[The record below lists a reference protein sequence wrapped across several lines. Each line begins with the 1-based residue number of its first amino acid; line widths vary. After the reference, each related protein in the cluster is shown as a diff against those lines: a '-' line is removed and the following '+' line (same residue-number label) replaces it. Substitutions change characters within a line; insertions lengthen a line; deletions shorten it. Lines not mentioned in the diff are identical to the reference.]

1 VVSIFRQKSPGNLV
15 VLFFFGLML
24 KLPLF
29 LWPKTVTATQNDEDF
44 YQWLIQGINSLGPGK
59 AMLCSFAAFLLLYI
73 QAIMLN
79 YLVNEYRLMPKPTYL
94 PAMAY
99 LLLTSLLPEWTY
111 LSSPLVATT
120 FVLWAF
126 IKLLHLY
133 NTDNARGPV
142 FNIGLLLGIASYFY
156 FPSACF
162 LLCILLGMIILKPFR
177 LNEAVLFLV
186 GCLTPY
192 YFMITI
198 LYLTDKLSIAAFFP
212 HISVHTPAVKS
223 TVWLAVSILLLALPF
238 LAGGFF
244 VQSHLHKML
253 IQVRKSWS
261 ILLFY
266 LLLAFFV
273 PFVNTNS
280 SFNNWILLVV
290 PFACFH
296 AGTYF
301 YTVKKWIPNV
311 LLFLTTGYIFYL
323 QYGTLLWR

>member
-1 VVSIFRQKSPGNLV
+1 MFRQKSPGNLI

-29 LWPKTVTATQNDEDF
+29 LWPKSINTTASDEDF
-44 YQWLIQGINSLGPGK
+44 YQWTIQWLNSLGPGK
-59 AMLCSFAAFLLLYI
+59 AMLCSFVAFLLLYV

-79 YLVNEYRLMPKPTYL
+79 YLVNEYRLMPKQTYL

-111 LSSPLVATT
+111 LSAPLMATT

-126 IKLLHLY
+126 IKLFHLY
-133 NTDNARGPV
+133 NSTNARGPI
-142 FNIGLLLGIASYFY
+142 FNIGLLLGLASYFY

-162 LLCILLGMIILKPFR
+162 LLCVLLGMVILKPFR
-177 LNEAVLFLV
+177 LNEAVLFLL
-186 GCLTPY
+186 GCVTPY
-192 YFMITI
+192 YFMAGI
-198 LYLTDKLSIAAFFP
+198 LFLTNKLNVNDFLPRVSL
-212 HISVHTPAVKS
+212 HTPVVKS
-223 TVWLAVSILLLALPF
+223 NLWLALSVLLLAIPF
-238 LAGGFF
+238 LVGGFF

-253 IQVRKSWS
+253 IQVRKTWS

-280 SFNNWILLVV
+280 SFNNWILLAV

-296 AGTYF
+296 ASTYF
-301 YTVKKWIPNV
+301 YSVKKWVPN
-311 LLFLTTGYIFYL
+311 LLLLLTAGYIFYL
-323 QYGTLLWR
+323 QYGTPLWR